1 MKKIKLFADGL
12 KINELD
18 DDFGIDI
25 DGYTFN
31 PSIFK
36 KHGVEDYIKHSK
48 KLLPKCKNKPVS
60 FEVFADEE
68 KEMIKQAKIL
78 NKLGNN
84 IYVKVPITYT
94 NKEFTSRVLETL
106 VKENIKLNVT
116 AIFTLDQIKKV
127 LPILKETNTIL
138 SVFAGRIYD
147 CGLDACK
154 IMKEICSEV
163 KANSKCE
170 TLWASPRMPYDY
182 ISAINVGAE
191 IITMQGQQIKKLKT
205 FGKKPEDYSLETVK
219 QFYNDALSSGF
230 KI

>member
-36 KHGVEDYIKHSK
+36 KHGVKDYIEHSK
-48 KLLPKCKNKPVS
+48 KLLSKCKNKPVS
-60 FEVFADEE
+60 FEVFADDE

-78 NKLGNN
+78 NNLGNN
-84 IYVKVPITYT
+84 IYIKVPITYT

-127 LPILKETNTIL
+127 RYN
-138 SVFAGRIYD
+138 RD
-147 CGLDACK
+147 C
-154 IMKEICSEV
+154 V
-163 KANSKCE
+163 
-170 TLWASPRMPYDY
+170 PPP
-182 ISAINVGAE
+182 
-191 IITMQGQQIKKLKT
+191 QG
-205 FGKKPEDYSLETVK
+205 
-219 QFYNDALSSGF
+219 
-230 KI
+230 